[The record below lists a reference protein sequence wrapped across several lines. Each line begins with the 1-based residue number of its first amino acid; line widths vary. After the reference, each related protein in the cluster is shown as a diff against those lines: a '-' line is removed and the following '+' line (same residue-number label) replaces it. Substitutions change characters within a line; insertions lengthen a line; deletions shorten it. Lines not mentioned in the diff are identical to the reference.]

1 MSDVPPARTER
12 SGPRLGLVLSSG
24 AARGAAHVGVLMALS
39 ELGIEPD
46 VVVGTSA
53 GALIGGAWA
62 AGMAPDQIA
71 DRVQDAS
78 WSDFGRPHAPSNL
91 ALIETTAL
99 RTNLELIFEHRR
111 IEDLPRRFG
120 AVATDLRRR
129 RPVLL
134 DRGDAALAV
143 QASVAV
149 PGVFPPVRGEGGVL
163 VDGVLTS
170 PLPVWA
176 AYALGATH
184 TVGVRLRPQV
194 PVGAVARARRR
205 VLPIVQAV
213 PPDVEILVDT
223 TGCSSWSPRDVPH
236 LIDLG
241 YRAACA
247 RLDRHLLDSLRS
259 ETSRVAS

>member
-1 MSDVPPARTER
+1 MSDVVPARTER
-12 SGPRLGLVLSSG
+12 FGLVLSSG
-24 AARGAAHVGVLMALS
+24 AARGAAHVGVLMALA
-39 ELGIEPD
+39 ELGVEPD

-62 AGMAPDQIA
+62 AGMTPGQIA
-71 DRVQDAS
+71 ERVQDAS

-99 RTNLELIFEHRR
+99 RTNLELIFDHRR

-149 PGVFPPVRGEGGVL
+149 PGVFPPVRGEAGVL

-170 PLPVWA
+170 PLPAWA
-176 AYALGATH
+176 AYALGATY
-184 TVGVRLRPQV
+184 TVGIRLRPQV
-194 PVGAVARARRR
+194 PTGPVARARRR
-205 VLPIVQAV
+205 VLPNAEAV
-213 PPDVEILVDT
+213 RPDLEILVDT
-223 TGCSSWSPRDVPH
+223 SGCSSWSPRDVPR

-241 YRAACA
+241 YRAAGA
-247 RLDRHLLDSLRS
+247 SLDRHVLDSLRD
-259 ETSRVAS
+259 EASRVAG